1 MTVYIQNDPYTW
13 KKMMVKNDITSYV
26 ALWSS
31 ERGVEWGM
39 RVCDGVSWWKEGT
52 RRGDHSVEL
61 RSNRFV
67 YSYRMPARTPN
78 QPPATA
84 VTSVTAQASITG
96 EYCEKGAA
104 AEHVEH
110 VHANQTEA

>member
-1 MTVYIQNDPYTW
+1 
-13 KKMMVKNDITSYV
+13 
-26 ALWSS
+26 
-31 ERGVEWGM
+31 
-39 RVCDGVSWWKEGT
+39 
-52 RRGDHSVEL
+52 
-61 RSNRFV
+61 
-67 YSYRMPARTPN
+67 MPARTPN